1 MHAADTNCLLTHTRG
16 WSFDGAIWT
25 DEVIPKDNK
34 YATKYVPQTRA
45 FIVSNDKAVVLV
57 FRGAHALF
65 AVSFHNTCV
74 MLFAH
79 F

>member
-1 MHAADTNCLLTHTRG
+1 MHLTWKCLLTLVRG
-16 WSFDGAIWT
+16 WSFDEAIWT

-57 FRGAHALF
+57 FRGAHALPLSYRLLYT
-65 AVSFHNTCV
+65 ASV
-74 MLFAH
+74 A
-79 F
+79 